1 MDQHTPSTQEGLCL
15 MRIACSIQLTKSQ
28 LAQGIAG
35 AECIFVP
42 DVRFTTWEPFADDR
56 QLPWGLKVYR
66 SLEQTRKARASQLRY
81 RRHGLAPEVGETV
94 RVWLPERSAPRYG
107 YFTEQIDGE
116 TCESMYDDGTIS
128 FDNMPRHFWDTIDRL
143 KKLGYSDLDQH
154 LENLMFD
161 TRRLRWVAID
171 FGAYSNKPPKKETA
185 A

>member
-1 MDQHTPSTQEGLCL
+1 
-15 MRIACSIQLTKSQ
+15 MRIVCSIQLTKTM
-28 LAQGIAG
+28 LASGIAG
-35 AECIFVP
+35 AECIFIP

-94 RVWLPERSAPRYG
+94 RVWLPDRRSPRYG

-116 TCESMYDDGTIS
+116 TVEHMHDQGLIKFDQMPDQFWQTIV
-128 FDNMPRHFWDTIDRL
+128 RL

-161 TRRLRWVAID
+161 NRRLRWVAID
-171 FGAYSNKPPKKETA
+171 FGAYSNEKPKMGA
-185 A
+185 AA